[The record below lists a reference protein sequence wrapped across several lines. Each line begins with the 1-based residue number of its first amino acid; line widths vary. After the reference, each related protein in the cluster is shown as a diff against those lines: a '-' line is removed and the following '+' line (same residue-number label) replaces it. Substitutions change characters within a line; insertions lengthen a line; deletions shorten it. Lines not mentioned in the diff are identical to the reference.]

1 MNTLTGASG
10 MIVHTLEYIIKQEAE
25 MRYHLCVLKCL
36 QFFALPRRNEVQ
48 FLALYYNMSQLKIL
62 QIIAP
67 LYAG

>member
-25 MRYHLCVLKCL
+25 MRYHLYVLKRL
-36 QFFALPRRNEVQ
+36 QFFALPRRNE
-48 FLALYYNMSQLKIL
+48 LYYNNMSKLKIL